1 LHTSQVLES
10 NAILVHYLP
19 VEVAQERELEMVL
32 VGPGFLRPGRVYGD
46 SYNLSV
52 HGIELVTA
60 VSESAHLS
68 GAHARESS
76 REERQDHIL
85 ALELAETPLL
95 AVGIVQSKVRR

>member
-10 NAILVHYLP
+10 NPVLVHHLP

-32 VGPGFLRPGRVYGD
+32 VGPGLLRPRRVYGD

-60 VSESAHLS
+60 VSESAHLG
-68 GAHARESS
+68 GADTGESS
-76 REERQDHIL
+76 GEERQDHIL

-95 AVGIVQSKVRR
+95 AVGIVQSKIRR